1 MRRKIFL
8 EYPESVCCCLKTI
21 KHATLASRVR
31 EPKLDMTEIICLS
44 CRDLMLESLNLLKG
58 NFHAI
63 ALDEILVAIA

>member
-1 MRRKIFL
+1 
-8 EYPESVCCCLKTI
+8 LKTI